1 MESPK
6 IVTSP
11 SQNIQKYIV
20 DNWDNLEERQKSI
33 ILKFWKVI
41 TYKWQLQILLNV
53 PFLIWW
59 FLDKSIVEIHNF
71 DLKLIS
77 YLNLPNWVL
86 SFIGFSQSGG

>member
-1 MESPK
+1 METPK

-11 SQNIQKYIV
+11 SQNIPKFFL
-20 DNWDNLEERQKSI
+20 NSWDNLDERQKSI

-41 TYKWQLQILLNV
+41 TYKWQLQIVLNV

-59 FLDKSIVEIHNF
+59 LLDKSIVEIHNF